1 MSKKDQNVVEIIAK
15 SLKYVQEIFELKKGY
30 YFYFN
35 YPNSKTKAL
44 KIHKYNCGN
53 CNYGTGKIKGMP
65 GKNGVW
71 IGPFSKIE
79 QAEIFIN
86 NFMTDYSSKI
96 DFNCNCIN

>member
-44 KIHKYNCGN
+44 KIHEYNCGN
-53 CNYGTGKIKGMP
+53 CNYGTGKSKGTP
-65 GKNGVW
+65 GRNGVW
-71 IGPFSKIE
+71 IGPFTT
-79 QAEIFIN
+79 IN
-86 NFMTDYSSKI
+86 QTENYIGKYMPSYKLKI
-96 DFNCNCIN
+96 DIKCGCLS